1 MVKKQ
6 LRRSKIKQRDTLSKE
21 SHYEVF
27 RRLARIRQG
36 EMHGTPG
43 ERKKKGK

>member
-1 MVKKQ
+1 MSSKKKKPTISVENHMQ
-6 LRRSKIKQRDTLSKE
+6 VFARLAKIK
-21 SHYEVF
+21 
-27 RRLARIRQG
+27 QG